1 MLGGHSTRPSN
12 IPSWATEDLVVTG
25 KQTDVLGPESGDRV
39 QLWSIPDG
47 ALLRTVDFGASGYWR
62 AAPGHLFAQI
72 EHGEE
77 TGRRMELKSWKLPD
91 GQEELLDAL
100 SSTELAGISDFVA
113 APDASGWVV
122 ARGSA
127 VSLRSFAGSDP
138 ERLLEEFEA
147 AASVA
152 PFGETGVLARD
163 EAGNLRLW
171 SFGEGASTRAWAIRA
186 PAGAERAI
194 PDTAGS
200 RLATFG
206 PNRQSLHLWD
216 LDGLPGSSPLELQ
229 RSGSWYLPSFA
240 FHPSGD
246 WCVATLRAHRR
257 LTFWPL
263 ARPYPS
269 VVEAYPFPPA
279 RKALT
284 FSPDSRWLATG
295 WEGGVRLLPVGGGD
309 PSTMRQIRLPVSRS
323 VADIRFDPEGRF
335 LLVVSSI
342 DAWIA
347 PLDGEPWRQV
357 VPAQERQIESGAI
370 SPSGE
375 RVATATFFGE
385 GPCSLHV
392 VDVATGDRTSF
403 DLPSPENQGGLPGG
417 VISLDFLDERTLLT
431 MGSGGLRRWDLAT
444 GTHELVVEG
453 DGKTCMQPMRASR
466 AAGTAI
472 VWAYGSDLGAAFRRI
487 DLATGSIRP
496 IDGFGDDV
504 ESADLDPTGRV
515 VATGSVD
522 GSIRVSR
529 LDGGEPHLLMGHTGN
544 VYNLAISPDLR
555 WVASAGEDGTLR
567 LWPMPDLSKPPLHTL
582 PHDELLATLRSLTNL
597 RAVRDPASDTGWT
610 IELGPFPG
618 WRTVPTW

>member
-1 MLGGHSTRPSN
+1 
-12 IPSWATEDLVVTG
+12 
-25 KQTDVLGPESGDRV
+25 
-39 QLWSIPDG
+39 
-47 ALLRTVDFGASGYWR
+47 
-62 AAPGHLFAQI
+62 
-72 EHGEE
+72 
-77 TGRRMELKSWKLPD
+77 
-91 GQEELLDAL
+91 
-100 SSTELAGISDFVA
+100 
-113 APDASGWVV
+113 
-122 ARGSA
+122 
-127 VSLRSFAGSDP
+127 
-138 ERLLEEFEA
+138 
-147 AASVA
+147 
-152 PFGETGVLARD
+152 
-163 EAGNLRLW
+163 
-171 SFGEGASTRAWAIRA
+171 
-186 PAGAERAI
+186 
-194 PDTAGS
+194 
-200 RLATFG
+200 
-206 PNRQSLHLWD
+206 
-216 LDGLPGSSPLELQ
+216 
-229 RSGSWYLPSFA
+229 
-240 FHPSGD
+240 
-246 WCVATLRAHRR
+246 
-257 LTFWPL
+257 
-263 ARPYPS
+263 
-269 VVEAYPFPPA
+269 
-279 RKALT
+279 
-284 FSPDSRWLATG
+284 
-295 WEGGVRLLPVGGGD
+295 
-309 PSTMRQIRLPVSRS
+309 
-323 VADIRFDPEGRF
+323 
-335 LLVVSSI
+335 
-342 DAWIA
+342 
-347 PLDGEPWRQV
+347 
-357 VPAQERQIESGAI
+357 
-370 SPSGE
+370 
-375 RVATATFFGE
+375 
-385 GPCSLHV
+385 LHV